1 MDMKGYVA
9 DILHVPASILTD
21 DLLNE
26 IEIHALPKGSFLIR
40 QGGTCERSPQP
51 PEALFRFHLADRLNN
66 RLITALIFDDFLA
79 LSLFAD
85 KFPVV
90 IGF

>member
-1 MDMKGYVA
+1 MWP

-40 QGGTCERSPQP
+40 QGEPQVYVSFLIDGIIPRIFFWTPTARRSLTVLPSV
-51 PEALFRFHLADRLNN
+51 PEACHARPD
-66 RLITALIFDDFLA
+66 ITVPSPSA
-79 LSLFAD
+79 SR
-85 KFPVV
+85 P
-90 IGF
+90 